1 MRPSRY
7 ASATRLLIA
16 AVAAVAVLASCRES
30 PTPTFV
36 PDLSNPGFRVDADDE
51 RGFAISYPNELVG
64 RLPPGYANLYV
75 GSFLTGTL
83 ALPEDGL
90 KDLKVVLLR
99 QSPTPEAHALSQV
112 LAVSDSLDGLY
123 FKRVQDVILG
133 RVAVDGLRVVS
144 GQETAVQG
152 RAALVGVLEGSSSVA
167 AAFRPLDIVMR
178 GAAPTISG
186 AAGDVVQGTKGPQ
199 PEQHRAMYLHIV
211 DGRRGLS
218 VICSPALSAAGADC
232 GRVMASFRFL
242 PPSKPSP

>member
-178 GAAPTISG
+178 GAAPNTG
-186 AAGDVVQGTKGPQ
+186 AAVGDPSAAPPQ
-199 PEQHRAMYLHIV
+199 PHRAMYLHIV